1 MLKLEELEI
10 TYMGKKCSIQDY
22 IDYKKDIRNIID
34 LSKLGAIVYIDKIVG
49 NIRLSVDEMCFD
61 GILEYLQFNMDE
73 CNFLAIKV
81 INDLKIKELPISIK
95 QLFES
100 KDEDEK
106 YDLFVQ
112 FLRFCNIS

>member
-1 MLKLEELEI
+1 
-10 TYMGKKCSIQDY
+10 
-22 IDYKKDIRNIID
+22 
-34 LSKLGAIVYIDKIVG
+34 
-49 NIRLSVDEMCFD
+49 
-61 GILEYLQFNMDE
+61 
-73 CNFLAIKV
+73 V

-112 FLRFCNIS
+112 FLRSCNIS

>member
-10 TYMGKKCSIQDY
+10 TYMGKNCTIQDY
-22 IDYKKDIRNIID
+22 VDYKKDIRNIID
-34 LSKLGAIVYIDKIVG
+34 LSKIGVIVYIDKIVK
-49 NIRLSVDEMCFD
+49 NIRLSIDEMCFD

-112 FLRFCNIS
+112 FLRSCNIS